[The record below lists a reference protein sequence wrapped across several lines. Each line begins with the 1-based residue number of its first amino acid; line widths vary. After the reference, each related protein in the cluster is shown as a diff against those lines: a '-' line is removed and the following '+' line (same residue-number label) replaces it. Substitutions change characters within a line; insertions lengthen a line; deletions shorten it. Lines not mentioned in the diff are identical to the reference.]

1 MTGYD
6 RYAIYYAPLPGA
18 LADFAA
24 RWLGWD
30 AATGREVAHPDVPG
44 LPRAVAG
51 LTETPRKYGFH
62 GTIKPPF
69 RLAGGESAEKLH
81 QAAAGLAA
89 RLAPVT
95 LDGLALHRLG
105 GFLAL
110 TPTGDASALATLAAE
125 VVTGL
130 DGFRAAPDAAEIARR
145 RPDRLNPRQRALLDR
160 WGYPY
165 VLEEF
170 RFHLTLTGDLPPG
183 EVEVVETALAP
194 LVAPL
199 LPQPFTVDQLC
210 LFGQAANGRFHIL
223 HRYTLSG

>member
-6 RYAIYYAPLPGA
+6 RYAIYYAPPPGA

-30 AATGREVAHPDVPG
+30 AATGRAVAHPWVQG
-44 LPRAVAG
+44 LPRDVAE

-62 GTIKPPF
+62 GTLKPPF
-69 RLAGGESAEKLH
+69 RLAEGRDAESLHRATAELT
-81 QAAAGLAA
+81 A

-105 GFLAL
+105 RFLAL
-110 TPTGDASALATLAAE
+110 TPEGDASALADLAAA

-130 DGFRAAPDAAEIARR
+130 DSFRAPPDAAEIARR
-145 RPDRLNPRQRALLDR
+145 RPDRLSPRQRDLLDR

-170 RFHLTLTGDLPPG
+170 RFHLTLTGDLPPDDART
-183 EVEVVETALAP
+183 VEAALAP
-194 LVAPL
+194 LVAPMC
-199 LPQPFTVDQLC
+199 PRPFVVDQIC
-210 LFGQAANGRFHIL
+210 LFGQAADGRFRIL